1 MQMSKAKKIILCGL
15 AAACAVGAAFVI
27 GSRAMADG
35 PTLAVGDQAPNFTLQ
50 DQDNKPHTLS
60 DLKGKVV
67 LLAFYPADFTSG
79 CTIEAHSLTGANKD
93 LLSRGVQVFGVS
105 VQDATSHSK
114 FCHQEGI
121 PYTLLAD
128 TKHKVSEQYS
138 GLIPVVGL
146 AKRVTYII
154 GKDGKIVYIDT
165 NVNSHINTCGADWV
179 TWLDQH
185 PEVTK

>member
-1 MQMSKAKKIILCGL
+1 MSTAKKIIFGGL
-15 AAACAVGAAFVI
+15 AIVLAVGAAIII
-27 GSRAMADG
+27 GSKAKADS
-35 PTLAVGDQAPNFTLQ
+35 PLVAGDAAPNFTLK
-50 DQDNKPHTLS
+50 DQDNKSHELS
-60 DLKGKVV
+60 KLKGQVV

-93 LLSRGVQVFGVS
+93 LLARGVQVFGVS
-105 VQDATSHSK
+105 VQDSTSHSK

-138 GLIPVVGL
+138 GLIPVVSL
-146 AKRVTYII
+146 AKRVTFII
-154 GKDGKIVYIDT
+154 GKDGKIVYVD
-165 NVNSHINTCGADWV
+165 NDVNSHINTCGPDWV

>member
-1 MQMSKAKKIILCGL
+1 MHLSTGKKIILGGL
-15 AAACAVGAAFVI
+15 ALGLAIGAAFWT
-27 GSRAMADG
+27 GSKAMADKS
-35 PTLAVGDQAPNFTLQ
+35 LSVGDQAPDFTLPN
-50 DQDNKPHTLS
+50 QDNKPITLS

-67 LLAFYPADFTSG
+67 LLAFYPADFTKG
-79 CTIEAHSLTGANKD
+79 CTFEAHSLTAANKD
-93 LLSRGVQVFGVS
+93 LLTRGVQVFGVS

-128 TKHKVSEQYS
+128 TKHTVSEQYS
-138 GLIPVVGL
+138 GLYPGIGL
-146 AKRVTYII
+146 AKRVTFII
-154 GKDGKIVYIDT
+154 GKDGKIVYIDS
-165 NVNSHINTCGADWV
+165 NVNRHIQTCGADWV